1 MEPTIL
7 APSLVCK
14 VMIADAKYS
23 SWYYA
28 HNEKYIK
35 IPVSAYPPL
44 DDINPVTMKLFTKDS
59 VEVFSDGRPPQLVYS
74 PFRHQTL
81 IAGVLLLEKN
91 KTFGRNATKKRLLYK
106 CIPDDKHLPPF
117 LIPYEIKLGFS
128 KHLKNKYVVFK
139 YDHWTD
145 THPHGTLVE
154 VLGDVDNLDVFYEY
168 QIYCKSL
175 HISLTDFNNTT
186 RDALK
191 RHTNDEYIQMIA
203 QNPTYH
209 IQTIAPTDQYIFT
222 IDPSVSTDFDDAL
235 SVTVNA
241 VTGRITVHVFI
252 ANVFFWM
259 ETLDL
264 WKSFSKR
271 VSTIYLP
278 DRKRPM
284 LPAVLSEALCSLQ
297 QGEPRFAFAMSV
309 DIDPVTKSLLPETA
323 IFRNTLIHVN
333 RDYVY
338 EDALLLD
345 NRDYQ
350 MLHELTRDL
359 DKGVVDSHDVVSFWM
374 VQMNQMC
381 GEKMAQSRVGVF
393 RAMSYLQTDLLQ
405 RVPTG
410 LSDDIRRT
418 ISTWNNTTGQYCLVG
433 TPETQVDED
442 GNYEEVPIEIHH
454 ELMKVKSYIHI
465 TSPIRRLVDLLN
477 QMWFMTHFGMVTK
490 LGEASSEFLQTWLG
504 QLEYINI
511 SMRAI
516 RKVQTDCEVL
526 RKCMKS
532 PEILSSVHRGI
543 VFDKVMKNDGTYTY
557 MVYLEHIRML
567 SRIHVL
573 DNFQN
578 HSFHQFKMFV
588 FEDEEHIH
596 KKIRLGLCSTP
607 LEDTIQPDVC
617 ADAIKNTVYI

>member
-1 MEPTIL
+1 
-7 APSLVCK
+7 
-14 VMIADAKYS
+14 MIADSKYS
-23 SWYYA
+23 DWYYA
-28 HNEKYIK
+28 HNEKYVK

-44 DDINPVTMKLFTKDS
+44 DAINPVAMKLFTKDS

-74 PFRHQTL
+74 PFRHQAL
-81 IAGVLLLEKN
+81 IAGVLILEKN

-106 CIPDDKHLPPF
+106 CVPDDKHLPPF
-117 LIPYEIKLGFS
+117 LVPYEVKLGFS
-128 KHLKNKYVVFK
+128 KHIQNKYVVFK
-139 YDHWTD
+139 YDHWDD
-145 THPHGTLVE
+145 TYPHGILVE
-154 VLGDVDNLDVFYEY
+154 VLGDVNNLDVFYEY

-175 HISLTDFNNTT
+175 HISLTDFNNKT

-191 RHTNDEYIQMIA
+191 RHTNEEYIQMIA
-203 QNPTYH
+203 QNPAYR
-209 IQTIAPTDQYIFT
+209 IQTIASTDQYIFT
-222 IDPSVSTDFDDAL
+222 VDPSVSTDFDDAL
-235 SVTVNA
+235 SVTTNPSN
-241 VTGRITVHVFI
+241 GNYIVHVFI
-252 ANVFFWM
+252 ANVYFWM

-297 QGEPRFAFAMSV
+297 QNEPRFAFAMSV
-309 DIDPVTKSLLPETA
+309 EVDNTTKTVLSHTA
-323 IFRNTLIHVN
+323 TFRNVLIRVN
-333 RDYVY
+333 RNYVY

-345 NRDYQ
+345 NDHYQ
-350 MLHELTRDL
+350 TLFQITRAM
-359 DKGVVDSHDVVSFWM
+359 DKSVMDSHDVVSHWM

-381 GEKMAQSRVGVF
+381 GEKMAQSRIGVF
-393 RAMSYLQTDLLQ
+393 RAMSYLQTDLLH
-405 RVPTG
+405 RVPTR

-418 ISTWNNTTGQYCLVG
+418 ISTWNNTTGQYCLLGAVKASG
-433 TPETQVDED
+433 ANAEADANADDDEPL
-442 GNYEEVPIEIHH
+442 VEIHH

-477 QMWFMTHFGMVTK
+477 QMMFMEHFQMVSG
-490 LGEASSEFLQTWLG
+490 LGETSAEFLKTWLG

-532 PEILSSVHRGI
+532 PEILEAVHRGV

-567 SRIHVL
+567 SRIHIL
-573 DNFQN
+573 DNLDNYGFY
-578 HSFHQFKMFV
+578 QFRMFV

-596 KKIRLGLCSTP
+596 KKIRLGLQTS
-607 LEDTIQPDVC
+607 V
-617 ADAIKNTVYI
+617 

>member
-1 MEPTIL
+1 MEPLQLSI

-14 VMIADAKYS
+14 VMIADSNYS
-23 SWYYA
+23 DWYYA

-44 DDINPVTMKLFTKDS
+44 NAINPVSMKLFTKDS
-59 VEVFSDGRPPQLVYS
+59 VEVFSDGRPPQFVYS
-74 PFRHQTL
+74 PFRHQPL

-117 LIPYEIKLGFS
+117 LVPYEVKLGFS
-128 KHLKNKYVVFK
+128 KHLHNKYVVFK
-139 YDHWTD
+139 YDHWNETL
-145 THPHGTLVE
+145 PHGTLVE

-175 HISLTDFNNTT
+175 HISLTDFNNKT

-191 RHTNDEYIQMIA
+191 RHTNEEYIHMIA
-203 QNPTYH
+203 ENPTYK
-209 IQTIAPTDQYIFT
+209 IQTIQSTDQYIFT
-222 IDPSVSTDFDDAL
+222 VDPSVSTDFDDAL
-235 SVTVNA
+235 SVTTNPA
-241 VTGRITVHVFI
+241 NGNYIVHVFI

-297 QGEPRFAFAMSV
+297 QHEPRFAFAMSV
-309 DIDPVTKSLLPETA
+309 EVDKGSGKLLPDTA
-323 IFRNTLIHVN
+323 TFRNVLIHVN
-333 RDYVY
+333 RNYVY

-345 NRDYQ
+345 NEHYQ
-350 MLHELTRDL
+350 TLFQITRAM
-359 DKGVVDSHDVVSFWM
+359 DKGIVDSHDVVSHWM
-374 VQMNQMC
+374 VQMNQLC
-381 GEKMAQSRVGVF
+381 GEKMAQSRIGVF
-393 RAMSYLQTDLLQ
+393 RAMSYLQTDLLH
-405 RVPTG
+405 RVPTA

-418 ISTWNNTTGQYCLVG
+418 ISTWNNTTGQYCVLGATKSNTNPNNIDDVAL
-433 TPETQVDED
+433 
-442 GNYEEVPIEIHH
+442 EEEEPVIEIHH

-477 QMWFMTHFGMVTK
+477 QMLFMSHFQMVSN
-490 LGEASSEFLQTWLG
+490 LGETSSEFLQTWIG
-504 QLEYINI
+504 QLEYINT

-532 PEILSSVHRGI
+532 PEILNAIHQGI

-573 DNFQN
+573 DDLTNYGFY
-578 HSFHQFKMFV
+578 QFRMFV
-588 FEDEEHIH
+588 FDAEEHIH
-596 KKIRLGLCSTP
+596 KKIRLGLCST
-607 LEDTIQPDVC
+607 
-617 ADAIKNTVYI
+617 